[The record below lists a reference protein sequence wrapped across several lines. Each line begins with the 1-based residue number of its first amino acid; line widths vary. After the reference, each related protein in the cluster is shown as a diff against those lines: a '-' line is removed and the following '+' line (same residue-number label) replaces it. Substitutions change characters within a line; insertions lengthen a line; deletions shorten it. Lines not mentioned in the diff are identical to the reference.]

1 MSKNKHRRVGIRTY
15 QRYCPAAILSGL
27 FALALVGA
35 LVAFLFFPFFEFNDG
50 TTATVFTGLDFVLLG
65 LRRFLEN
72 TGIEFIDTFYTK
84 SQAFVNTF
92 SAYSG
97 DNSLLKTICQ
107 IHEYIEMGL
116 VGLFAIAIIVALFE
130 AIFGLLWIIRG
141 KLSKTK
147 KTYSLAWA
155 IFILFGL
162 TIGLFFTYLVLY
174 GEVIKGLS
182 YENVFVTFTFYSL
195 IWLGAIFACLLIL
208 GILYAAGLRN
218 RVVASKKNNK
228 DEDATIVDNPNGQ
241 VNNSE
246 PQVQPVSQTQPQVI
260 AAPAPEFKNEPPLL
274 RSLPEDIDEIG
285 DHAYAKDL
293 SLKEAR
299 IPSGITVLGAGAFAN
314 CHNLENVVLPKSLK
328 EIGYNCFFDTP
339 KLKTIADLDSKENW
353 KNVKRGSN
361 WLNHSG
367 TVVVITTD
375 GAITVNPNH

>member
-1 MSKNKHRRVGIRTY
+1 MSKKNRRRVGIRTY
-15 QRYCPAAILSGL
+15 NRYCPGAILSGI
-27 FALALVGA
+27 FAILLVGA
-35 LVAFLFFPFFEFNDG
+35 LVSFLFLPFFEFKEG
-50 TTATVFTGLDFVLLG
+50 SSATSFTGLDFVLLG
-65 LRRFLEN
+65 LRKFIQN
-72 TGIEFIDTFYTK
+72 TGIEFFDAFVSK
-84 SQAFVNTF
+84 SQSFINIF
-92 SAYSG
+92 SFYNG
-97 DNSLLKTICQ
+97 DNSLLATVCK
-107 IHEYIEMGL
+107 IHEFIEMGL

-130 AIFGLLWIIRG
+130 LIYGLLWIIRG

-147 KTYSLAWA
+147 KTYSLSWA

-174 GEVIKGLS
+174 GELIKGLG
-182 YENVFVTFTFYSL
+182 YEDVSVTFLFYSL
-195 IWLGAIFACLLIL
+195 ICLGGIFACLLFL
-208 GILYAAGLRN
+208 GIIYAATLRN
-218 RVVASKKNNK
+218 RVVAAKKAGK
-228 DEDATIVDNPNGQ
+228 SDDMSITGEPVQ
-241 VNNSE
+241 VVENQS
-246 PQVQPVSQTQPQVI
+246 QPQSVDQGQPQ
-260 AAPAPEFKNEPPLL
+260 AASAPEFINEPPLL
-274 RSLPEDIDEIG
+274 RSLPEDITEIG

-314 CHNLENVVLPKSLK
+314 CHNLENVVIPKSVK

-339 KLKTIADLDSKENW
+339 KLKTIAYLDNKENW